1 MVRMEERDWMAKWVL
16 KEELDDG
23 VSGWMLKAEVV
34 IAVVSAVEVSCDTEV
49 VGVFVSSEEELS
61 SDIVTD
67 LLIFREEKLE
77 NQWGRGVRMEIHIME
92 KNGEKK
98 DEKIKGGK

>member
-1 MVRMEERDWMAKWVL
+1 MAKWVL

-34 IAVVSAVEVSCDTEV
+34 IVVVSVVKMSCDTEV

-61 SDIVTD
+61 SDIVID
-67 LLIFREEKLE
+67 LLIFREGKVE
-77 NQWGRGVRMEIHIME
+77 NQWGEV
-92 KNGEKK
+92 
-98 DEKIKGGK
+98 

>member
-1 MVRMEERDWMAKWVL
+1 MAKWVL

-49 VGVFVSSEEELS
+49 VGVFVSSEEEPS

-67 LLIFREEKLE
+67 LLIFREGKLE
-77 NQWGRGVRMEIHIME
+77 NQWERGVRMEIQIME

-98 DEKIKGGK
+98 DEKIKDGK